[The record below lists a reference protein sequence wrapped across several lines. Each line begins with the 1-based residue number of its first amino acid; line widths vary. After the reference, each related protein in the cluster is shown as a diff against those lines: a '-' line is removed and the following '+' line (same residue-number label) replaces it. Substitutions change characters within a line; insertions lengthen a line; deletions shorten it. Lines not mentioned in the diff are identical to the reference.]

1 MSRRLFYLNAL
12 LMLGIIGAT
21 LELRGRW
28 VEARNRE
35 EMMRLGALQPLR
47 ATLKPPIPGT
57 KAVSATDY
65 TLVSSQ
71 MLFAKD
77 RNPTV
82 VVDPPPVPVEKP
94 WPRLP
99 KSYGLMLLGEKPRIL
114 LGTGPGNQKSYV
126 AGEKVGEIE
135 IVKFDN
141 RTITFA
147 WNDKTIEKRLEDLVD
162 NNPMGSPS
170 QSGPP
175 PGGYGGP
182 PGAVVGGGAA
192 SSNGVRPAGGGLTSI
207 GAGGSTADARIG
219 GDTGLQGTKSCAPG
233 DNSPAGTVLNGM
245 KKVVVPGMFG
255 SSCYW
260 EPVK

>member
-1 MSRRLFYLNAL
+1 VSRRLFYLNAL
-12 LMLGIIGAT
+12 LALGIIAAAM
-21 LELRGRW
+21 ELRGRW
-28 VEARNRE
+28 IEARNRE

-47 ATLKPPIPGT
+47 ATLKPPIPGA
-57 KAVSATDY
+57 KPVSALDY

-71 MLFAKD
+71 MLFSRD
-77 RNPTV
+77 RNPAII
-82 VVDPPPVPVEKP
+82 VDPPPPPVEKK
-94 WPRLP
+94 WPPLP

-114 LGTGPGNQKSYV
+114 LGMGAGTQKSYV
-126 AGEKVGEIE
+126 AGEKVGEFE
-135 IVKFDN
+135 IVQFDN

-162 NNPMGSPS
+162 NNPMGSSS
-170 QSGPP
+170 QSGVP

-182 PGAVVGGGAA
+182 PGGVAAGGAA
-192 SSNGVRPAGGGLTSI
+192 SGNSARPAGGGLTSLGPGGSADSRI
-207 GAGGSTADARIG
+207 GA
-219 GDTGLQGTKSCAPG
+219 DTGLQGTKSCAPG